1 MINTSKLQNIKEL
14 IEDMNKCQQ
23 IEILKL
29 LKNDSVTMS
38 ENNNGT
44 FINLTDLSESTIN
57 KLLTY
62 IEFVC
67 TQQKQLLFIENEKIT
82 IKNEFFK
89 QEKKVLKTKKN
100 KDKEI
105 PNIINTS

>member
-1 MINTSKLQNIKEL
+1 MSSVISK
-14 IEDMNKCQQ
+14 
-23 IEILKL
+23 KL
-29 LKNDSVTMS
+29 GQLGWTIV
-38 ENNNGT
+38 
-44 FINLTDLSESTIN
+44 SESTIN

-105 PNIINTS
+105 PNIINTSWIVENIC